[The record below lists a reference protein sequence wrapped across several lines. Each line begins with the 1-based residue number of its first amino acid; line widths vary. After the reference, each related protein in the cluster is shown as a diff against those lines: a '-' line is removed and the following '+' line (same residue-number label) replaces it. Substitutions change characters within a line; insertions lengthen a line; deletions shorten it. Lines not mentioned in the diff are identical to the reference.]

1 MIDSMSRGDV
11 IGSAWRAEVGA
22 HRAHG
27 VLPVCPDS
35 SHLRSRRITCNGLD
49 TGDERF
55 SGRRSLR
62 NETRKLGPSWAPTSS
77 VHDHMALSP
86 NTLFL

>member
-22 HRAHG
+22 HRAHR

-55 SGRRSLR
+55 SGRRAFAMRRASWAQVGP
-62 NETRKLGPSWAPTSS
+62 KLGPDEFS
-77 VHDHMALSP
+77 V
-86 NTLFL
+86 

>member
-11 IGSAWRAEVGA
+11 IWSAWRAEVKTSA
-22 HRAHG
+22 HR
-27 VLPVCPDS
+27 VLPVCADS